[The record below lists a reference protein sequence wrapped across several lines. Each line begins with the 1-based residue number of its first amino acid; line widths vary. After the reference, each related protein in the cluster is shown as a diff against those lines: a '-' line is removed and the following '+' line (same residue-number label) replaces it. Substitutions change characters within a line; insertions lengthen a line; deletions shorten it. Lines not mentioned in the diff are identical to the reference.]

1 MSLFDL
7 FKKTDINSGV
17 KEYRETKGAMLVDV
31 RSVEE
36 YRTGHIPSSHNFPVD
51 QIKDIARLIPKKDTP
66 VFVYCQ
72 SGRRAVRAKDKM
84 VSMGY
89 TNVKAI
95 GGIQDYK
102 GKTLK

>member
-1 MSLFDL
+1 MSLFDM

-17 KEYRETKGAMLVDV
+17 KEYRETEGAMLVDV

-51 QIKDIARLIPKKDTP
+51 QIKDIARLIPKKETS

-72 SGRRAVRAKDKM
+72 SGRRAARAKDKM
-84 VSMGY
+84 AAMGY
-89 TNVKAI
+89 TNVKSI
-95 GGIQDYK
+95 GGIEDYK
-102 GKTLK
+102 GKIIK